1 MNELCVTLQNKYE
14 SLIDLIEKNTSEIWN
29 YPTENNES
37 LSVSYLNQSL
47 IDKVVTEFNKLDIK
61 YRYPPEASN
70 KRSWKLH
77 FYE

>member
-1 MNELCVTLQNKYE
+1 MNELCVNLQNKYE

-29 YPTENNES
+29 YPIENNES
-37 LSVSYLNQSL
+37 FNLSYQNQSF
-47 IDKVVTEFNKLDIK
+47 IDKVVTEFNKLEIK
-61 YRYPPEASN
+61 YRYPPEPSN